1 MNRIKKRIAAA
12 LTAAALAAG
21 LAIPAG
27 ALDPSAGP
35 IRVSSC
41 KGNTLEAGERSLL
54 IIGPAGAEY
63 TASSGNP
70 EAVAIERVMTYWVAV
85 AKAEGTA
92 EITVTGR
99 AGDTGSLTL
108 TVGTPKTDSVPASA
122 PTSSPTANED
132 AGLTA
137 NMELRQET
145 IRLINE
151 IRRENGA
158 AELEVNESLMNA
170 AQDCSAQMFTDHD
183 SAYECGAAKRYGYP
197 YGFGDNLTWF
207 TGASRL
213 ENAAETAVGNWKNSP
228 FHFQTMIDP
237 ASDTIGVGITIRDGK
252 ACCYMFAG
260 VPDSYSAY
268 G

>member
-1 MNRIKKRIAAA
+1 MNRIRKRIAAA

-92 EITVTGR
+92 EITVTDR

-151 IRRENGA
+151 IRRENG
-158 AELEVNESLMNA
+158 
-170 AQDCSAQMFTDHD
+170 
-183 SAYECGAAKRYGYP
+183 
-197 YGFGDNLTWF
+197 
-207 TGASRL
+207 
-213 ENAAETAVGNWKNSP
+213 
-228 FHFQTMIDP
+228 
-237 ASDTIGVGITIRDGK
+237 
-252 ACCYMFAG
+252 
-260 VPDSYSAY
+260 
-268 G
+268 

>member
-1 MNRIKKRIAAA
+1 MKSKRRLFQMVTVGTLSVA
-12 LTAAALAAG
+12 LVAG
-21 LAIPAG
+21 LAQASEP
-27 ALDPSAGP
+27 P

-41 KGNTLEAGERSLL
+41 KGAVLETGERSLL
-54 IIGPAGAEY
+54 IISPAGAEY
-63 TASSGNP
+63 MASSGNP
-70 EAVAIERVMTYWVAV
+70 EAVAVEQVLTYWVTV

-99 AGDTGSLTL
+99 AGDTESLML
-108 TVGTPKTDSVPASA
+108 TVGTPKANSASA
-122 PTSSPTANED
+122 PSD
-132 AGLTA
+132 GIDLTA
-137 NMELRQET
+137 NMELRQEM

-151 IRRENGA
+151 VRRENGA
-158 AELEVNESLMNA
+158 AELEVNEALMNV

-183 SAYECGAAKRYGYP
+183 SEYECGAVKRYGYP

-207 TGASRL
+207 TGSALL
-213 ENAAETAVGNWKNSP
+213 ENAAKTAVNNWKNSP

-237 ASDTIGVGITIRDGK
+237 ASDTIGVGITIQAGK

-260 VPDSYSAY
+260 VPSSVSFY

>member
-1 MNRIKKRIAAA
+1 MNRIRKRIAAA

-108 TVGTPKTDSVPASA
+108 TVGTPKADSASA
-122 PTSSPTANED
+122 PSD
-132 AGLTA
+132 GIDLTA

>member
-12 LTAAALAAG
+12 LTAAILAAALTG
-21 LAIPAG
+21 PAM
-27 ALDPSAGP
+27 AEEAAS
-35 IRVSSC
+35 IRVGSC

-54 IIGPAGAEY
+54 MIGPAGAEY
-63 TASSGNP
+63 TAESSNP
-70 EAVAIERVMTYWVAV
+70 EVVAVERVMTYWVAV
-85 AKAEGTA
+85 ARAEGMA
-92 EITVTGR
+92 EITVTGK

-108 TVGTPKTDSVPASA
+108 TVGTPGTDSAPAS
-122 PTSSPTANED
+122 SPAANED
-132 AGLTA
+132 AGLTGS
-137 NMELRQET
+137 MDIRQEM

-151 IRRENGA
+151 VRRENGA

-183 SAYECGAAKRYGYP
+183 SEYECGAAKRYGYP

-213 ENAAETAVGNWKNSP
+213 ENAAETAVNNWKNSP

-237 ASDTIGVGITIRDGK
+237 ASDTVGVGVTIRDGK

-260 VPDSYSAY
+260 VPNSYSAY

>member
-1 MNRIKKRIAAA
+1 MKSKRRLFQMVTVGTLSVA
-12 LTAAALAAG
+12 LVAG
-21 LAIPAG
+21 LAQASEP
-27 ALDPSAGP
+27 P

-41 KGNTLEAGERSLL
+41 KGAVLETGERSLL
-54 IIGPAGAEY
+54 IISPAGAEY
-63 TASSGNP
+63 MASSGNP
-70 EAVAIERVMTYWVAV
+70 EAVAVEQVLTYWVAV

-170 AQDCSAQMFTDHD
+170 AQDCSAQMFTDHN
-183 SAYECGAAKRYGYP
+183 SEYECKAAERYGYP
-197 YGFGDNLTWF
+197 YGFGDNLTVF
-207 TGASRL
+207 TGTAD
-213 ENAAETAVGNWKNSP
+213 AAQRAVDNWINSP
-228 FHFQTMIDP
+228 GHFQTMIDP
-237 ASDTIGVGITIRDGK
+237 RCDCIGVGVTQYDGITY
-252 ACCYMFAG
+252 CYMFVGIPNSVNFYA
-260 VPDSYSAY
+260 
-268 G
+268 